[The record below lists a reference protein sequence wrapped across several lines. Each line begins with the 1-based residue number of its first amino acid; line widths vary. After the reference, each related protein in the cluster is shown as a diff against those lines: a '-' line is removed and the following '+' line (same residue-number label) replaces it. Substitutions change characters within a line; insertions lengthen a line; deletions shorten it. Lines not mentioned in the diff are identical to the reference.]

1 MSAGT
6 GSIIVISG
14 PSGAGK
20 NTVYDEIKK
29 KSDRIVQTVSV
40 TTRAPRLNEKD
51 GVDYYF
57 VTEEQFRKLIDNNE
71 FIEYVQYGK
80 NYYGTLK
87 SEVERLASDGN
98 IVILVIEVEGAKR
111 IREAFPESK
120 SVFLVPSSVEEL
132 ERRIRLRGENTEEEL
147 QTRIEIAISEMSLMD
162 EYDYCVYN
170 DDLDTCVDEVYN
182 IINNIT
188 KG

>member
-1 MSAGT
+1 MSKAA

-29 KSDRIVQTVSV
+29 KSDKIVQTVSV
-40 TTRAPRLNEKD
+40 TTRAPRINEKD

-98 IVILVIEVEGAKR
+98 IVILVIE
-111 IREAFPESK
+111 
-120 SVFLVPSSVEEL
+120 
-132 ERRIRLRGENTEEEL
+132 EL
-147 QTRIEIAISEMSLMD
+147 QTRIGIAVSEMSLMND
-162 EYDYCVYN
+162 YDYCVYN
-170 DDLDTCVDEVYN
+170 DDLDTCVNEVYN
-182 IINNIT
+182 IINNIS